1 MLFRC
6 RFSEP
11 LFVIYSYC
19 KFAYQ
24 LAFLGTVLC
33 RSSWVSGEPTLVFV
47 CGGLS
52 LLFAVV
58 VCFVSVSRF
67 LIVVLFVCFFF
78 FSFFFVVMSCVCFV
92 FVCLFLVW
100 FSCCW
105 FFVCFLS
112 LESPFVKRFICS
124 TLSQRVVTTCCF
136 DGSFSVFVQ
145 CSCWLLFLWRSLYG
159 SVVDGLLMAV
169 VEGRLM
175 ALLLMACWWLCRW
188 WLCCWWSLNV
198 FVVDGLLVALL
209 LMVS

>member
-1 MLFRC
+1 M
-6 RFSEP
+6 
-11 LFVIYSYC
+11 
-19 KFAYQ
+19 
-24 LAFLGTVLC
+24 LC

-159 SVVDGLLMAV
+159 SVVDGLLMALLLKAGWWLCCWWPVDGSVADGSV
-169 VEGRLM
+169 VDGLLM
-175 ALLLMACWWLCRW
+175 SLLLMACWWLC
-188 WLCCWWSLNV
+188 CWWPLDG
-198 FVVDGLLVALL
+198 FVVDCL
-209 LMVS
+209 